1 MKGVHIVRGHGK
13 EYCYAWRG
21 GPRIMSKMGTK
32 AFDAEL
38 GRAKATPK
46 SQRAEYKTPL
56 KEPNIGNRI
65 QLDSDKNPDLTHL
78 YRHYGFDGKLLYVG
92 ITKSTLGRWGEH
104 TRRGDRR
111 SIWTDEVALITV
123 DHYPTREDAEAA
135 EAAVI
140 LAERPTFNRVVRIA
154 KKLAA

>member
-21 GPRIMSKMGTK
+21 GPRIMSKMGT
-32 AFDAEL
+32 
-38 GRAKATPK
+38 
-46 SQRAEYKTPL
+46 
-56 KEPNIGNRI
+56 
-65 QLDSDKNPDLTHL
+65 
-78 YRHYGFDGKLLYVG
+78 
-92 ITKSTLGRWGEH
+92 
-104 TRRGDRR
+104 
-111 SIWTDEVALITV
+111 IWTDEVALITV